1 MVKKGKKSGKGRSV
15 VEGAEV
21 RRVCKW
27 YGDAMEVMLEHAR
40 MEETLLFPD
49 LQRAAHPGVCD
60 KVNEQHGRHLPMMNG
75 IKEDIKTLLTLEL
88 GSPLFHEVLVNLSV
102 RLKALQDHTKE
113 HFKEEESDLLP
124 RLEAVR
130 RMQREEGKISDK
142 SSSAWASEAISTMEV
157 THSKLFPFL
166 MTGLLPQEA
175 VQYLDLV
182 CRCTKNTRHLVS
194 MLRSLA
200 ERLEDANPSIIHNN
214 PAKLYEHL
222 LVKSP

>member
-1 MVKKGKKSGKGRSV
+1 
-15 VEGAEV
+15 
-21 RRVCKW
+21 
-27 YGDAMEVMLEHAR
+27 
-40 MEETLLFPD
+40 
-49 LQRAAHPGVCD
+49 
-60 KVNEQHGRHLPMMNG
+60 MMNG
-75 IKEDIKTLLTLEL
+75 IKEDIKTLLTMEL

-113 HFKEEESDLLP
+113 HFKEEEKELLP
-124 RLEAVR
+124 RLEGVR
-130 RMQREEGKISDK
+130 RMQREEGSVSDK
-142 SSSAWASEAISTMEV
+142 SNSGWASEAMGTMEM
-157 THSKLFPFL
+157 THSKLFPFF
-166 MTGLLPQEA
+166 MTGLMPQEA

-214 PAKLYEHL
+214 PTKLYEHL